1 MAAGAL
7 LKNEAECIITLC
19 IYLSERRST
28 RSWLHIMDCLQIHRS
43 PGLYTLNLSDII
55 YSLVPSL
62 INVCPYVFV
71 WVTHSKNSDK
81 NSYLQ

>member
-1 MAAGAL
+1 MAAGAI
-7 LKNEAECIITLC
+7 LKDEAECRITLC

-28 RSWLHIMDCLQIHRS
+28 GSWLHIMDCLQIYKS

-55 YSLVPSL
+55 YYLVPSL
-62 INVCPYVFV
+62 FNVCPYVLFESSD
-71 WVTHSKNSDK
+71 SKNSDK